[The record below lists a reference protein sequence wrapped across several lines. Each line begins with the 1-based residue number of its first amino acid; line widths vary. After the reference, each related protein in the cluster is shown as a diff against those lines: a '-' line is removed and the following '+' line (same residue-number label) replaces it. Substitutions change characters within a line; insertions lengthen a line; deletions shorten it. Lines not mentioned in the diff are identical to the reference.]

1 MNTARADRR
10 VAASLDKASP
20 AQIGA
25 IHALAKKAG
34 MDEDTRRDFLERETG
49 LRSCAALSRSQA
61 IAVIDGLRKIVDGA
75 PAGKA
80 KGAVAGLDTPV
91 ARKLR
96 ALWIAA
102 YDLGLVRER
111 SDRAMLSFLERQT
124 GVSHT
129 RFLSSPGEGAPAI
142 EALKSWLARDGG
154 VEWPAREAWKKDG
167 KADFDEIAASKW
179 AIIEAQWRRLTS
191 LSHHLTIGDAWLANH
206 AEVIAAKSL
215 KRFELSDFD
224 AVQKELGRVLRAA
237 LARVVV
243 TRALGGESR

>member
-1 MNTARADRR
+1 MGSLTQRIAVAVADR
-10 VAASLDKASP
+10 ASP

-49 LRSCAALSRSQA
+49 ARSSAALSRRQA
-61 IAVIDGLRKIVDGA
+61 IVVIDKLRALTDGGA
-75 PAGKA
+75 VKA
-80 KGAVAGLDTPV
+80 RGAVAGLNTPV
-91 ARKLR
+91 AKKMR

-102 YDLGLVRER
+102 YDLGLVRDR

-124 GVSHT
+124 KVSHT
-129 RFLSSPGEGAPAI
+129 RFLSSPGEASSAI
-142 EALKSWLARDGG
+142 EALKIWLERDGK
-154 VEWPAREAWKKDG
+154 VEWPAREAWKKEREAG
-167 KADFDEIAASKW
+167 FAEVAASKF

-191 LSHHLTIGDAWLANH
+191 LSHHLTSGDAWLASY
-206 AEVIAAKSL
+206 AELIAAKAF
-215 KRFELSDFD
+215 KDFALADYD

-237 LARVVV
+237 LARVVI